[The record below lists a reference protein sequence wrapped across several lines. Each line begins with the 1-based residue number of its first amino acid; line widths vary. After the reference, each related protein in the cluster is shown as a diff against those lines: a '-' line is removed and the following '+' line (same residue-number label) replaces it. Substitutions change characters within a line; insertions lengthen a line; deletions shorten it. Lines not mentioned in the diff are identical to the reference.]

1 MGEGRNMCTKAM
13 GARAVV
19 CTCTKA
25 QLIYINTQNVKNN
38 NKGVMLGQR
47 IMVQK
52 RRGESEM

>member
-1 MGEGRNMCTKAM
+1 MCTKAM